1 MKRSEIWTVAGGG
14 AYTSKPR
21 PAVIVQDDA
30 FAERD
35 SITLCPL
42 TTDPADAPVFRI
54 PVEPSSRNGLSSRS
68 WLMADKLSTVPRE
81 RLGSRIGQLED
92 DLLLRLNRSIL
103 VFLGLA
109 R

>member
-1 MKRSEIWTVAGGG
+1 MKRGEIWTVAGGG
-14 AYTSKPR
+14 SYTGKPR
-21 PAVIVQDDA
+21 PALIVQDDA
-30 FAERD
+30 FMERD

-54 PVEPSSRNGLSSRS
+54 PVEPSSRNGLTSRS
-68 WLMADKLSTVPRE
+68 WLMVDKLSTVPRE

-92 DLLLRLNRSIL
+92 DLQLRLNRSIL